1 MTNLFRYISQ
11 IKILTIEFLSK
22 LIRPKNFLSRTI
34 LLFYKL
40 KFQKSAIY
48 LNFNPLLCFTSNVVR
63 KSKSYFIALY
73 NVKFTLLNIKNK

>member
-11 IKILTIEFLSK
+11 IKILTIVFHQK

-40 KFQKSAIY
+40 KFQKTQS
-48 LNFNPLLCFTSNVVR
+48 T
-63 KSKSYFIALY
+63 
-73 NVKFTLLNIKNK
+73 